1 MKNEFILK
9 QFFSSAD
16 PSKRGKITSLIDTG
30 TTIDPENITN
40 DRNGNGIVPF
50 DE

>member
-9 QFFSSAD
+9 QFFQPKDTSM
-16 PSKRGKITSLIDTG
+16 RGGITSLIDG
-30 TTIDPENITN
+30 GSSVNPDEITD

-50 DE
+50 E